1 MADALPDWR
10 LTVSRFIEGLMTSA
24 MAGTLL
30 IAVAGSAFDVRTRR
44 IPNALTYGG
53 LLAGLLFQI
62 ASRGLEGVQ
71 SSLAGAGVGLALF
84 LPLFALGGMGAGDV
98 KLMAALGA
106 WLGPEGAAWTA
117 LYAAFAGG
125 VMAVVVALARGYLR
139 TAFANVWTL
148 LGFWR
153 FAGIRPLDGLT
164 LQTSRG
170 PRLPYALP
178 ITAGL
183 FATLWL
189 H

>member
-1 MADALPDWR
+1 M
-10 LTVSRFIEGLMTSA
+10 TVSTGALVAIGVSFLA
-24 MAGTLL
+24 
-30 IAVAGSAFDVRTRR
+30 AVGDVRTAR
-44 IPNALTYGG
+44 IPNWLTFGAFACG
-53 LLAGLLFQI
+53 LGFQLLALGP
-62 ASRGLEGVQ
+62 RGFVW
-71 SSLAGAGVGLALF
+71 SLAGAGVGLGLF
-84 LPLFALGGMGAGDV
+84 LPLFLLGGMGAGDV

-106 WLGPEGAAWTA
+106 WLGPAGAAWTA
-117 LYAAFAGG
+117 LYAAMAGG

-153 FAGIRPLDGLT
+153 FAGIRPLDGIT
-164 LQTSRG
+164 LQTSKS

-183 FATLWL
+183 FAALWF

>member
-1 MADALPDWR
+1 M
-10 LTVSRFIEGLMTSA
+10 TVSMGA
-24 MAGTLL
+24 LL
-30 IAVAGSAFDVRTRR
+30 AVGVSSLAAVCDVRAAR
-44 IPNALTYGG
+44 IPNWLTFGAFACGLGFQLIALGP
-53 LLAGLLFQI
+53 
-62 ASRGLEGVQ
+62 RGFVW
-71 SSLAGAGVGLALF
+71 SLAGAGAGLGLF
-84 LPLFALGGMGAGDV
+84 LPLFLLGGMGAGDV

-106 WLGPEGAAWTA
+106 WLGPAGAAWTA
-117 LYAAFAGG
+117 LYAALAGG

-153 FAGIRPLDGLT
+153 FVGIRPLDGIT
-164 LQTSRG
+164 LQTSKG

-183 FATLWL
+183 FAALWF